1 MQDPAH
7 GNGEVDVCMYV
18 VYTTSILV
26 CSSRTCVH
34 KAMPHD
40 CLRFRPPDGARTVIG
55 PPHHL
60 SDRQSG
66 DGNPFGEMSLATD
79 DVNLLTF
86 SQNCSYTTTHT
97 LSLFHAFEDGTLKAT
112 YVCSI

>member
-40 CLRFRPPDGARTVIG
+40 CLRFRPPDGARTTVIG

-60 SDRQSG
+60 LDRQSG
-66 DGNPFGEMSLATD
+66 DGNPFGEMSLLATD
-79 DVNLLTF
+79 EDVVSNLLTF
-86 SQNCSYTTTHT
+86 SQNLC
-97 LSLFHAFEDGTLKAT
+97 L
-112 YVCSI
+112 

>member
-40 CLRFRPPDGARTVIG
+40 CLRFRPPDGARTTVIG

-60 SDRQSG
+60 LDRQSG
-66 DGNPFGEMSLATD
+66 DGNPFGEMSLLATD
-79 DVNLLTF
+79 EDIVCNLLTF
-86 SQNCSYTTTHT
+86 SQNLC
-97 LSLFHAFEDGTLKAT
+97 L
-112 YVCSI
+112 